1 MANTAFIHAEPM
13 LCLACPCYFAPDCPL
28 ALALSSFYFTQGRI
42 DSGFSPIPPPLQPLQ
57 LFNLLTRTV
66 FALSSFFFLSFF
78 FIFFPWSRCERANT
92 PARVFD
98 VCARKPL
105 LSVPRLT
112 STALLDDTYTC
123 DLPRLLITSSHTRVC
138 GLTGSAITSAVT
150 AARVSP
156 GSPGPGSDPAKSA
169 FCIEKRR
176 RRRKAEPVAS

>member
-42 DSGFSPIPPPLQPLQ
+42 DSGFSPPPPSTSSTLQSPHLHC
-57 LFNLLTRTV
+57 FCFILL
-66 FALSSFFFLSFF
+66 FLSFF